1 MSTFSFVFRFRD
13 ELYTKRGEEYHP
25 RIQPSYFSWA
35 SQIANNSTL
44 IWLILIDLGKYEH
57 KRLINISKTSSI
69 IAVGGEGGRYKVY
82 LKLRLKGIGLIFK
95 ISIQSH

>member
-35 SQIANNSTL
+35 SQIANNSTM

-57 KRLINISKTSSI
+57 KCLINISKNSFITAMGGVI
-69 IAVGGEGGRYKVY
+69 IRYILSRDKKE
-82 LKLRLKGIGLIFK
+82 LA
-95 ISIQSH
+95 